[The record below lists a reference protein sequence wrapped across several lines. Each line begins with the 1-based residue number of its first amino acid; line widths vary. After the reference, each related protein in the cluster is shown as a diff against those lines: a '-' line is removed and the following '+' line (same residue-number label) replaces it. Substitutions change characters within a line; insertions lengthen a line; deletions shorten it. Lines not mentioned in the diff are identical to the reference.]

1 VILSFSLLACSS
13 PFFVSLFSIRGLLKS
28 IIIYRL
34 LSFLTYRWIYNYS
47 YSIYIMAI
55 FSEYMTD
62 DFLLELDRLLSA
74 LLVIA
79 RI

>member
-1 VILSFSLLACSS
+1 
-13 PFFVSLFSIRGLLKS
+13 VSLFSIRGLLKS

>member
-1 VILSFSLLACSS
+1 MFFNF
-13 PFFVSLFSIRGLLKS
+13 FFVSLFSIRGLLKS